1 MAEEKPLLKFVV
13 YASKA
18 THQAAFDKYR
28 DGACRMDAELI
39 FQGTGCWAFIPGDK
53 EGMAKSP
60 RSKNGFAFICMD
72 KDKLPPPTDKALFI
86 AQFKHPKGTCFSPW
100 VTEADDGKLTQE
112 LKAFPRGIVFS
123 AASGIPLTDERSI
136 WQDPLSGFVSVN
148 VGSIDA
154 SRPPA
159 GRERM
164 EDVLKIAS
172 DSHHLLLVY
181 VYAKTVRIERRDFVT
196 DEELGDPWTVD
207 FDDPGKYSYERRAK
221 EIGAPS
227 FAPDAKV
234 TVAQDA
240 RGIVV
245 SFPSVPGGAGR
256 ARAYDYEVTA
266 RYFVDGLDKIAL
278 QKRVY
283 SPAVCKAPAH
293 EPPAVECIF
302 QKDELV
308 WDADLAFEVRP
319 LSCFGVKGA
328 AVSGRLCIES
338 PVAKAK
344 RLKEEQKRA
353 RQSAKAGKGA
363 K

>member
-1 MAEEKPLLKFVV
+1 MAEEKPLLKFAV

-39 FQGTGCWAFIPGDK
+39 FQNTGCRAFLHGDK

-60 RSKNGFAFICMD
+60 RSKNGFTFVCMD
-72 KDKLPPPTDKALFI
+72 KDKLPPPTDKTLFI
-86 AQFKHPKGTCFSPW
+86 AQFRHPKGTCFSPW
-100 VTEADDGKLTQE
+100 VADDDDGKLTQK

-123 AASGIPLTDERSI
+123 ASSGIPLTDERSI
-136 WQDPLSGFVSVN
+136 WQDPASGFVSVN

-154 SRPPA
+154 PRPPA

-164 EDVLKIAS
+164 EDAFRIAS

-196 DEELGDPWTVD
+196 DEELGDPWIVD

-227 FAPDAKV
+227 FAPGAKV
-234 TVAQDA
+234 SVTQDA

-245 SFPSVPGGAGR
+245 SFPSVPGGTGR

-266 RYFVDGLDKIAL
+266 RYFVDGLDKIVL

-283 SPAVCKAPAH
+283 SPAVCKAPEY
-293 EPPAVECIF
+293 EPSAVECIF

-308 WDADLAFEVRP
+308 WDADLEFEVRP
-319 LSCFGVKGA
+319 LSCFGVKGEA
-328 AVSGRLCIES
+328 ATGRFCIES

-344 RLKEEQKRA
+344 RQKDEKRKA
-353 RQSAKAGKGA
+353 MQSAKAGKGA

>member
-1 MAEEKPLLKFVV
+1 MAEDKPLLKFAV

-18 THQAAFDKYR
+18 MHWPAFEKYR
-28 DGACRMDAELI
+28 EGSCRLDAELI
-39 FQGTGCWAFIPGDK
+39 FQGEGCWAFLPGDK
-53 EGMAKSP
+53 EGMAKNP
-60 RSKNGFAFICMD
+60 RSKNGFPFICMD
-72 KDKLPPPTDKALFI
+72 KDKLPPPTDRTLFI
-86 AQFKHPKGTCFSPW
+86 AQFKHPKGTCLSPW
-100 VTEADDGKLTQE
+100 VEDTDDGKLSE
-112 LKAFPRGIVFS
+112 KLKACPRSIVFS
-123 AASGIPLTDERSI
+123 AASANPLTDERSI
-136 WQDPLSGFVSVN
+136 WQDPSGFVSVN

-154 SRPPA
+154 PRPPA

-181 VYAKTVRIERRDFVT
+181 VYATTVRIERRDFVT
-196 DEELGDPWTVD
+196 DEELGDPWVVD

-227 FAPDAKV
+227 FKPDAKV
-234 TVAQDA
+234 SVAQDA
-240 RGIVV
+240 RGVVV

-266 RYFVDGLDKIAL
+266 RYSVDGLDKIAL

-283 SPAVCKAPAH
+283 SPAVCKAATH
-293 EPPAVECIF
+293 EPPMVECIF

-308 WDADLAFEVRP
+308 WDADLVFEVRP
-319 LSCFGVKGA
+319 LSCFGVKGE
-328 AVSGRLCIES
+328 AVSGMSCIES

-344 RLKEEQKRA
+344 RLKEERKRA
-353 RQSAKAGKGA
+353 KQSAKPGGGA